1 MLLHLH
7 IKKSLYEMMSKNLLR
22 PELRSY
28 IQSLVPLFFFG
39 SLLFLF
45 FFLEK
50 NLFCVFSL
58 PALCIKS
65 MPQPNLGPKD
75 PLILNPWQM

>member
-1 MLLHLH
+1 
-7 IKKSLYEMMSKNLLR
+7 
-22 PELRSY
+22 
-28 IQSLVPLFFFG
+28 
-39 SLLFLF
+39 
-45 FFLEK
+45 
-50 NLFCVFSL
+50 VFSL